1 MKLSY
6 ILSSLYLVITIF
18 FIKIQKIITQKS
30 FNSIFDIDFN
40 DISNDTLKKY
50 KDFDFY
56 NDKKSIIS
64 IQDKL
69 KKISCMN
76 LINKFI
82 KENTEIKKKLKEAK
96 TENKQKYKIFIK
108 NMTDNCINKI
118 NNDEIND
125 ILNYQNIISNKI
137 NYNEELLKFN
147 EYFDKLYNE
156 NEYDKKIKQIE
167 IEKNERYYKIKIFI
181 YFIGIVIFF
190 IIIFLIRKPKKK
202 IIEDK
207 NNNIKSK
214 KKLKKN

>member
-6 ILSSLYLVITIF
+6 IIPSLYLVITIF
-18 FIKIQKIITQKS
+18 FIKIQKRITQKS

-96 TENKQKYKIFIK
+96 AENKNKYKIFIK

-147 EYFDKLYNE
+147 EYFDKLYKE

-167 IEKNERYYKIKIFI
+167 NEKNERYYKIKMFI

>member
-6 ILSSLYLVITIF
+6 ILPYLYLVIAIF

-167 IEKNERYYKIKIFI
+167 IEKNERYYKIKMFI